1 MSEMKNVPETELRVS
16 DLWANPGHNHRVKM
30 VFCTD
35 LRCPCGSVY
44 IRKSDTHHSCPD
56 CQRVWTNETIAAI
69 LPPSHLNAIGRWL
82 WGSSKR
88 K

>member
-16 DLWANPGHNHRVKM
+16 DLWDRHDHRVPM
-30 VFCTD
+30 TYCTN
-35 LRCPCGSVY
+35 LRCVCGSVY

-56 CQRVWTNETIAAI
+56 CFRVWTNETIAAI

-82 WGSSKR
+82 WGGSKR